1 MGHVVNVSYIVQVVK
16 ISLTSY
22 VSVVYIHDMAR
33 EHREVEMVS
42 IFIRG
47 IPREVRDR
55 FKALCVI
62 RGTTMR
68 QALVEMMLKALDGS
82 PIRVPELP
90 EEFRSLSRQR

>member
-1 MGHVVNVSYIVQVVK
+1 MRKGYKDSNPQK
-16 ISLTSY
+16 
-22 VSVVYIHDMAR
+22 
-33 EHREVEMVS
+33 EQEMVS

-68 QALVEMMLKALDGS
+68 QALAEMMLKALEES
-82 PIRVPELP
+82 PISVPRLSEGLRGLRP
-90 EEFRSLSRQR
+90 EK

>member
-1 MGHVVNVSYIVQVVK
+1 MLYCQYRIEHIDNIDYIDK
-16 ISLTSY
+16 SASTA
-22 VSVVYIHDMAR
+22 YIEDMR
-33 EHREVEMVS
+33 HEELEMVC

-68 QALVEMMLKALDGS
+68 QALVEMMLEALEGS
-82 PIRVPELP
+82 PINVPEIP
-90 EEFRSLSRQR
+90 EGFRSLRREE

>member
-1 MGHVVNVSYIVQVVK
+1 MS
-16 ISLTSY
+16 
-22 VSVVYIHDMAR
+22 R
-33 EHREVEMVS
+33 ERKELQMVS

-68 QALVEMMLKALDGS
+68 QALVELMLKALDGS
-82 PIRVPELP
+82 PISVPELP
-90 EEFRSLSRQR
+90 KGFQSLRAEK

>member
-1 MGHVVNVSYIVQVVK
+1 MS
-16 ISLTSY
+16 
-22 VSVVYIHDMAR
+22 R
-33 EHREVEMVS
+33 ERKELQMVS

-68 QALVEMMLKALDGS
+68 QALVELMLKALDGS
-82 PIRVPELP
+82 PISVPELP
-90 EEFRSLSRQR
+90 KGFQGLRAEK